1 MPGPATILEF
11 FLRSASTGAGTL
23 LSSAM
28 RVLLVEDDIRV
39 AAALV
44 GLMRRRGYE
53 VTCATTVAEA
63 LAAPAVDLVLLDM
76 GLPDGDGLDVCK
88 ALRQRTP
95 EVSIIVVSARGEER
109 DRVIGLRTGA
119 DDYLVKPF
127 SMAELQARI
136 EAVMRR
142 AARGSAPPGPEQV
155 RVGPL
160 QIDVASRAVSLDG
173 RPITLT
179 RKEFDILATLAR
191 RPGAAVS
198 RQDLLLAVWNTTEAG
213 ERTLEVHVAA
223 LRAKLGSTRLVHT
236 VRGIGYQLRAG

>member
-1 MPGPATILEF
+1 
-11 FLRSASTGAGTL
+11 
-23 LSSAM
+23 M

-44 GLMRRRGYE
+44 GSLRRRNYT

-63 LAAPAVDLVLLDM
+63 LAADTVDLVLLDM
-76 GLPDGDGLDVCK
+76 GLPDGDGLDVCR
-88 ALRQRTP
+88 ALRQRSP

-109 DRVIGLRTGA
+109 DRVVGLRTGA

-136 EAVMRR
+136 DAVMRR
-142 AARGSAPPGPEQV
+142 VGRAAVAGERIEAGPV
-155 RVGPL
+155 H
-160 QIDVASRAVSLDG
+160 IDMTSREVTVDDK
-173 RPITLT
+173 PIALT
-179 RKEFDILATLAR
+179 RKEFDILVTLAR

-198 RQDLLLAVWNTTEAG
+198 RNDLLLAVWNTTDAG

-223 LRAKLGSTRLVHT
+223 LRAKLGDSRLVRT
-236 VRGIGYQLRAG
+236 VRGIGYQLQTG

>member
-1 MPGPATILEF
+1 
-11 FLRSASTGAGTL
+11 
-23 LSSAM
+23 M

-39 AAALV
+39 AAALASV
-44 GLMRRRGYE
+44 LRRHKYT

-63 LAAPAVDLVLLDM
+63 LAAPRVDLVLLDM

-88 ALRQRTP
+88 VLRERSP
-95 EVSIIVVSARGEER
+95 AVPIIVVSARGEER
-109 DRVIGLRTGA
+109 DRVVGLRTGA

-136 EAVMRR
+136 EAVLRR
-142 AARGSAPPGPEQV
+142 TVRATAPAVPEQV

-160 QIDVASRAVSLDG
+160 QIDIGSREVSVDG
-173 RPITLT
+173 RPVALT

-191 RPGAAVS
+191 RPGTVVS
-198 RQDLLLAVWNTTEAG
+198 RQDLLLAVWNSTDAG

-223 LRAKLGSTRLVHT
+223 LRGKLGGADLVRT